1 MDYPYSPEER
11 VARRQF
17 FQLFCGNY
25 MYECERADAL
35 SEEPWT
41 PEIIHDILIT
51 MYPDNPLTPGDIQ
64 AIIFLSGMLP
74 RNRDHLYFGYR
85 WESGVSREIIAA
97 IGPYISNEAYIKLN
111 HALRGAMAT
120 SVEEFYEA
128 CCMNAKIPERKI
140 SVGEAYDFYIRWCAA
155 NIKGGM
161 TKKMFVK
168 LMNKRGHRTL
178 KGYING
184 KCGVNYLVMS
194 IDEGRVDQFAEP
206 RREAFQR
213 KTQKVQET
221 LDVDRSID
229 RGGAESS
236 DETPG
241 GETPAVLP
249 SEDHGEVEQ
258 IKESGDAN
266 HGEDRETDGIY
277 GIEDE
282 IGGILTG
289 FEIPADFIEDPN
301 DRSTSD
307 SLGESSS
314 PEDGRST
321 AVERSEDGSE
331 PTKESI
337 GGESGR
343 VPTEDIRRRVN
354 HLPKE
359 QRDAFKEL
367 KFTYRALSEPPTIED
382 FRENCNSW
390 GFEPTQELFELFLEY
405 LRS

>member
-51 MYPDNPLTPGDIQ
+51 MYPDNPLTPSDIQ
-64 AIIFLSGMLP
+64 AIIFFSGMLP
-74 RNRDHLYFGYR
+74 RNRDFLYFGYR
-85 WESGVSREIIAA
+85 WESGVSKDIITA

-128 CCMNAKIPERKI
+128 CCMNVKVPERKI
-140 SVGEAYDFYIRWCAA
+140 SVGEAYDLYIRWCAA

-168 LMNKRGHRTL
+168 LMNKKGHRTL

-194 IDEGRVDQFAEP
+194 IDERRVDQFAEP

-213 KTQKVQET
+213 KTQQVQEV
-221 LDVDRSID
+221 LNSDRTID
-229 RGGAESS
+229 GRGEESA
-236 DETPG
+236 DAPANRETS
-241 GETPAVLP
+241 AVLP
-249 SEDHGEVEQ
+249 SE
-258 IKESGDAN
+258 GDRKIQPIQEGGDEYY
-266 HGEDRETDGIY
+266 GEDSEENGIDGIS
-277 GIEDE
+277 DE
-282 IGGILTG
+282 AYEFPRG
-289 FEIPADFIEDPN
+289 FEVPASFTEDLN
-301 DRSTSD
+301 DRGPTD
-307 SLGESSS
+307 
-314 PEDGRST
+314 EDGRSAYVIGT
-321 AVERSEDGSE
+321 VDGSD
-331 PTKESI
+331 TTQKSI
-337 GGESGR
+337 GGESR
-343 VPTEDIRRRVN
+343 SVPTEDIRRRVN

-367 KFTYRALSEPPTIED
+367 KFTYRALTEPPTMED
-382 FRENCNSW
+382 FTENCSNW
-390 GFEPTQELFELFLEY
+390 GFEATQDLFEMFLEY

>member
-11 VARRQF
+11 IARRQF

-25 MYECERADAL
+25 MYECERGDAL
-35 SEEPWT
+35 SDEPWT

-51 MYPDNPLTPGDIQ
+51 VYPDNPLTPSDIQ
-64 AIIFLSGMLP
+64 TIIFLSGMLP

-85 WESGVSREIIAA
+85 WESGVSKDIISA
-97 IGPYISNEAYIKLN
+97 IGPYISNESYIKLN

-128 CCMNAKIPERKI
+128 CCMNVKVPERKI
-140 SVGEAYDFYIRWCAA
+140 SISEAYDFYIRWCAA

-168 LMNKRGHRTL
+168 LMNKKGHRTL

-206 RREAFQR
+206 RRTAFQR
-213 KTQKVQET
+213 KTQAVQK
-221 LDVDRSID
+221 SID
-229 RGGAESS
+229 SVRSNNGGRTESI
-236 DETPG
+236 DEDVSRT
-241 GETPAVLP
+241 ASSILP
-249 SEDHGEVEQ
+249 SQSQRKVEQ
-258 IKESGDAN
+258 IQEDSNEYYGESSKEDVG
-266 HGEDRETDGIY
+266 DGIK
-277 GIEDE
+277 DE
-282 IGGILTG
+282 VIKIPNG
-289 FEIPADFIEDPN
+289 FEIPNGF
-301 DRSTSD
+301 TSD
-307 SLGESSS
+307 FQNRRSSDEDYRSSTDSNTINGFEPAQKSVGNESR
-314 PEDGRST
+314 G
-321 AVERSEDGSE
+321 
-331 PTKESI
+331 
-337 GGESGR
+337 

-354 HLPKE
+354 HLPKD

-367 KFTYRALSEPPTIED
+367 KFTYRASLEPPTIED
-382 FRENCNSW
+382 FQKNCENW
-390 GFEPTQELFELFLEY
+390 GFDGTQDLFEMFMEY

>member
-11 VARRQF
+11 IARRQF

-25 MYECERADAL
+25 LYECERGEAL

-51 MYPDNPLTPGDIQ
+51 VYPDNPLTPSDIQ
-64 AIIFLSGMLP
+64 TIIFLSGMLP

-85 WESGVSREIIAA
+85 WESGITREIISA
-97 IGPYISNEAYIKLN
+97 IGPYITNEAYIKLN
-111 HALRGAMAT
+111 HTLRGAMAT

-128 CCMNAKIPERKI
+128 CCMNVKVPERKI
-140 SVGEAYDFYIRWCAA
+140 SVGDAYDLYIRWCAA
-155 NIKGGM
+155 NFKGGM

-213 KTQKVQET
+213 KTQTVKKSMDAV
-221 LDVDRSID
+221 RPID
-229 RGGAESS
+229 GRRTEGPDEASS
-236 DETPG
+236 RE
-241 GETPAVLP
+241 ASSVLP
-249 SEDHGEVEQ
+249 SESQREVESIQ
-258 IKESGDAN
+258 KGGDDN
-266 HGEDRETDGIY
+266 HGEDRKEDGVH
-277 GIEDE
+277 GITNEIEGVPSGFDIPVNSSQDA
-282 IGGILTG
+282 IGGST
-289 FEIPADFIEDPN
+289 EDAY
-301 DRSTSD
+301 
-307 SLGESSS
+307 
-314 PEDGRST
+314 GRST
-321 AVERSEDGSE
+321 ETQSSGNGLE
-331 PTKESI
+331 PTQKSI
-337 GGESGR
+337 GGESR
-343 VPTEDIRRRVN
+343 RIPAEDIRRRVN

-367 KFTYRALSEPPTIED
+367 KFTYRASPELPTIED
-382 FRENCNSW
+382 FRENCKNW
-390 GFEPTQELFELFLEY
+390 GFDGTQELFNMFLEY
-405 LRS
+405 LRR